1 MLVKHGRLVLVTRT
15 AYASVVPADD
25 APASPLLHALTDL
38 HRRFSSLSDGNV
50 ADYIPELQRAVPEH
64 FGLCIATVDGHTYA
78 VGDSNVSFTI
88 QSISK
93 PFVYGL
99 ALSDQGIDHV
109 TEYVSVEPS
118 GEAFNAISLDVET
131 GRPRN
136 PMINAGAIATAG
148 LVDGSSS
155 AVKDA
160 RVMDFLSKFAGNG
173 LGFDAGVYQ
182 SEKATGHRNRSIAY
196 MLRNAEILGDDVEDV
211 LNRYFRQCSVLV
223 NVRDLAM
230 MAATLAKGG
239 ENPRTGER
247 VMEENDVAQ
256 VLSVMAT
263 CGMYDYAGSWLYK
276 VGMPAKSGVSG
287 GIIAVLPGQLGV
299 GVYSPR
305 LDAVG
310 NSVRG
315 VAVCEALS
323 QEFGLHLLRPPV
335 SMTSAVMNTY
345 TLADVSSK
353 RRRSEVEMRQL
364 VGNGS
369 AVAVL
374 RLQGP
379 LAMSNTEAV
388 LRTALEVSTDARFIV
403 FDCHRVQT
411 CDLGAA
417 RLFERFVAL
426 EGDRGVQVVFAG
438 LRENDSGGMLLWSA
452 AASDSG
458 SRCISSIDL
467 ALEWCE
473 DQLLAADG
481 PRVGDAAELALS
493 EHPMLV
499 GLSQQDRE
507 SVERASTRVTVASG
521 ERVLTQGDAAESA
534 FLLMA
539 GSVSVNLT
547 VEYGERYRIATMG
560 PGAVFGEMAL
570 MDAEPR
576 TADIDAET
584 DVVCYEIRVAELDG
598 AAQSAL
604 LGWLARQLA
613 ARLRRADR
621 EIASLAS

>member
-1 MLVKHGRLVLVTRT
+1 MSTDD
-15 AYASVVPADD
+15 YAI
-25 APASPLLHALTDL
+25 SPLLHALTDL
-38 HRRFSSLSDGNV
+38 HQRFSSLSDGNV

-78 VGDSNVSFTI
+78 VGDASVSFTI

-99 ALSDQGIDHV
+99 ALSDQGIDRV
-109 TEYVSVEPS
+109 MEYVSVEPS
-118 GEAFNAISLDVET
+118 GDAFNAISLELDT

-148 LVDGSSS
+148 LIDGAGS

-160 RVMDFLSKFAGNG
+160 RVMDFLSRFAGNG

-287 GIIAVLPGQLGV
+287 GVIAVLPGQLGV

-323 QEFGLHLLRPPV
+323 QEFGLHLLKPPV

-353 RRRSEVEMRQL
+353 RRRSENEMRQL
-364 VGNGS
+364 VAKGGS
-369 AVAVL
+369 VAVL

-388 LRTALEVSTDARFIV
+388 LRTAFAMSTEAQFVV

-411 CDLGAA
+411 CDLGSA
-417 RLFERFVAL
+417 RLFERFVTLAA
-426 EGDRGVQVVFAG
+426 DRAVQVVFAG
-438 LRENDSGGMLLWSA
+438 LRENESGGMLLWSA
-452 AASDSG
+452 AANGSA

-473 DQLLAADG
+473 DQLLAGDSWRADHTDEM
-481 PRVGDAAELALS
+481 PLH
-493 EHPMLV
+493 EHPLLA
-499 GLSQQDRE
+499 GLSDKDRE
-507 SVERASTRVTVASG
+507 GVHRASSRVSFAG
-521 ERVLTQGDAAESA
+521 GDRILTQGDPAETA

-547 VEYGERYRIATMG
+547 VEHGERYRIATMG

-584 DVVCYEIRVAELDG
+584 DVVCYEVRVAELDDG
-598 AAQSAL
+598 AQTAL